1 VILLK
6 KSPIR
11 GGEESEVLAIID
23 GKMRRTIG
31 VLMHS
36 IDGSSN
42 FLRYEGLIKK
52 ARDLDL
58 DLLFFSEG
66 MLQTAGSRKLYYDLA
81 LGNIDGLI
89 AGISVNASCMQ
100 REELLD
106 FFRNFKVPVVTI
118 NDLSDAFP
126 AVVFDNRQGI
136 RDVVTHFIAE
146 HGLRRILFVRG
157 PEDHH
162 RSQECF
168 QAYCETMREHGCY
181 NPDLVSPVLEYLPH
195 KHLSAKNSSNSEMTL
210 RKFLG
215 SLQPGK
221 DFDAVVAVNDHWAI
235 ATIEILKSMNCRVP
249 EDVGVAG
256 YDDSVRGRTYRPAL
270 TSVSLPY
277 FEQGSAALDLLNHL
291 IKGDYN
297 TLYIQ
302 LPSHLLIR
310 HSCGCLASIDFQN
323 LLPNAKDIRDEPP
336 VTDHAANQNELID
349 DLSNLLFRVPSPKNK
364 QMIDRLLNE
373 FISDISGKT
382 ENAFCTDF
390 YSLMENYLPQSEE
403 FIKRQQVLALIY
415 RKLFRRLS
423 GAEMEKAEVILGQAR
438 LLYGFCILRNQELI
452 DLRGEQR
459 TREMSML
466 QADLNSIL
474 NRNELKELLAERLP
488 LLGFESFF
496 LIWFDH
502 SEPSIA
508 QEPLAEYSFLA
519 MGYTPEGRIETPEE
533 GLRFPTRQL
542 LPDSLLNTTKP
553 AALIVAPLFF
563 REKQFGYIMFE
574 IDSSAGKYYQFIHA
588 QLNSSLW
595 SIYLFEQQKRIE
607 ESLISQ
613 TYELAYSNAELR
625 KFAYISSHDLQEP
638 LRKIISFGDRLREC
652 AREKL
657 SPHELQYLERIQ
669 YSAMRM
675 HVLINDLLAYYR
687 IKVKKPPKK
696 EINLSKICH
705 EIISELEDELNR
717 TGGKVEIWPLPVI
730 KADPLQIRQ
739 VMYNLISNALKFHR
753 EGVDPLVIIYA
764 LPTTPGRALIVIDDN
779 GIGINAAYYDKIFGV
794 FERLHNKNEYEGS
807 GIGLAICK
815 KIIEQHGGK
824 IIVDSE
830 VGVGS
835 KFMLD
840 LPL

>member
-1 VILLK
+1 MIRLK

-11 GGEESEVLAIID
+11 GGGESEVLAIIA

-42 FLRYEGLIKK
+42 LLRYEGLIKK

-66 MLQTAGSRKLYYDLA
+66 MLQTVGSRKLYYNLA

-89 AGISVNASCMQ
+89 AGISVRASCMQ

-106 FFRNFKVPVVTI
+106 FFRNFQVPVVTI
-118 NDLSDAFP
+118 NDLWDSLP
-126 AVVFDNRQGI
+126 AVVFDYRQGI
-136 RDVVTHFIAE
+136 RDVVTHFISE
-146 HGLRRILFVRG
+146 HESRRILFIRG

-162 RSQECF
+162 RSQECY
-168 QAYCETMREHGCY
+168 QTYCETMREHGCY
-181 NPDLVSPVLEYLPH
+181 DPDLVSPVLEYLPQ
-195 KHLSAKNSSNSEMTL
+195 KYSPAKNSPNSEMTL
-210 RKFLG
+210 RKFLR
-215 SLQPGK
+215 SRQPGK
-221 DFDAVVAVNDHWAI
+221 DFEAVVAVNDHWAI
-235 ATIEILKSMNCRVP
+235 ETIEILKSLNYRVP

-277 FEQGSAALDLLNHL
+277 FEQGSVALDLLNRL
-291 IKGDYN
+291 ISGDYN

-302 LPSHLLIR
+302 LPSHLWIR
-310 HSCGCLASIDFQN
+310 HSCGCLASMDYRNIF
-323 LLPNAKDIRDEPP
+323 PSAKDVSDEPP
-336 VTDHAANQNELID
+336 VADLAANQNELID
-349 DLSNLLFRVPSPKNK
+349 DLSNLLFSIPSPQNK
-364 QMIDRLLNE
+364 QVVARLFNQ
-373 FISDISGKT
+373 FISDIRGET

-390 YSLMENYLPQSEE
+390 YSFMENYLPQSEE
-403 FIKRQQVLALIY
+403 FINRQHVLTLIH
-415 RKLFRRLS
+415 RKLLRRLS
-423 GAEMEKAEVILGQAR
+423 GAEQEKAEAILGQVHI
-438 LLYGFCILRNQELI
+438 LYGFCILRNQERI
-452 DLRGEQR
+452 NLRGEQR

-466 QADLNSIL
+466 QADLNSVL

-496 LIWFDH
+496 LIWFDR
-502 SEPSIA
+502 SEPSVA
-508 QEPLAEYSFLA
+508 QEPLPEYSCLA
-519 MGYTPEGRIETPEE
+519 MGYTPEGRTETPEE
-533 GLRFPTRQL
+533 GLRFPTGQL
-542 LPDSLLNTTKP
+542 LPYSLLNTAKP

-563 REKQFGYIMFE
+563 REKQFGYIIFE
-574 IDSSAGKYYQFIHA
+574 MDSSAGKYYQFIHA

-652 AREKL
+652 AQEKL
-657 SPHELQYLERIQ
+657 SPHEQQYLERIQ

-687 IKVKKPPKK
+687 IKAKNPPKK

-705 EIISELEDELNR
+705 EIISELEEELNR

-739 VMYNLISNALKFHR
+739 VMYNLICNALKFHR

-764 LPTTPGRALIVIDDN
+764 LPTTQGRALIVIDDN
-779 GIGINAAYYDKIFGV
+779 GIGISEAYYDKIFGV

-815 KIIEQHGGK
+815 KIIEQHGGR